1 MEWSSYRR
9 VADPPVEAMRAYFY
23 QHVYDRHS
31 HDTYSFGVTEQG
43 AQAFR
48 CRGAHHTSH
57 AGMLMTFNPDDPH
70 DGHAGGPA
78 GFTYR
83 MLHLP
88 PELVGD
94 VLADAGGQGGLPLFT
109 APVVEDDALAAR
121 LRRVH
126 ALLLDGAT
134 RLEASELLSGTVL
147 AVVRRHASRPP
158 ATLSGPG
165 DAPRGVLART
175 AWGGPAGGA
184 APARVRE
191 LLHDRFAED
200 LGADDLA
207 RAVGLSRFQV
217 SRLFREAY
225 GVPPSAYL
233 RQVRLR
239 EARRRLAAGEA
250 IAAVAAAAGFAD
262 QSHLTRWF
270 RRTYGITPA
279 VYQRGSGGSRDR
291 LAAAEPCPMP
301 ARPCGGHLPALPGAT
316 ARGGQHATSHLGGE
330 GWARRP
336 GRPGRPMA

>member
-1 MEWSSYRR
+1 VVVLNVGAAGRPAAARASTEWASYRR
-9 VADPPVEAMRAYFY
+9 VADPPVEAMRAHFD

-48 CRGAHHTSH
+48 CRGATHTSH

-70 DGHAGGPA
+70 DGHTGGPA

-94 VLADAGGQGGLPLFT
+94 VLADAGGGGLPLFA
-109 APVVEDDALAAR
+109 APVAQDEALASR

-134 RLEASELLSGTVL
+134 RLEASEMLSGMVL
-147 AVVRRHASRPP
+147 AVVLRHASRPP
-158 ATLSGPG
+158 AAGGGLGP
-165 DAPRGVLART
+165 APALPAR
-175 AWGGPAGGA
+175 AGGA
-184 APARVRE
+184 GAGRAGSAPARVRE

-250 IAAVAAAAGFAD
+250 IAAVAPAAGFAD

-279 VYQRGSGGSRDR
+279 VYQRGSSGSRWR
-291 LAAAEPCPMP
+291 
-301 ARPCGGHLPALPGAT
+301 
-316 ARGGQHATSHLGGE
+316 
-330 GWARRP
+330 
-336 GRPGRPMA
+336 

>member
-1 MEWSSYRR
+1 LNACAAGRPGAASRSTEWSSYRR
-9 VADPPVEAMRAYFY
+9 VDDPPVEALRAHFDE
-23 QHVYDRHS
+23 HVYDRHS
-31 HDTYSFGVTEQG
+31 HDSYSFGVTEQG

-48 CRGAHHTSH
+48 CRGASYTSH
-57 AGMLMTFNPDDPH
+57 AGMVMIFNPDDPH
-70 DGHAGGPA
+70 DGHTGSPA

-88 PELVGD
+88 PELVGE
-94 VLADAGGQGGLPLFT
+94 VLADTGGRASLPLFDV
-109 APVVEDDALAAR
+109 PVVEDATLARR

-134 RLEASELLSGTVL
+134 RLETTELLSATVL
-147 AVVRRHASRPP
+147 AVVRYASRPP
-158 ATLSGPG
+158 ATLALPDAAGQGASG
-165 DAPRGVLART
+165 RLARP
-175 AWGGPAGGA
+175 GPERRA
-184 APARVRE
+184 AARVRE

-207 RAVGLSRFQV
+207 GAVGLSRFQV

-250 IAAVAAAAGFAD
+250 IAAVAPAAGFAD

-270 RRTYGITPA
+270 RRIYGITPG
-279 VYQRGSGGSRDR
+279 VYQRGSGG
-291 LAAAEPCPMP
+291 P
-301 ARPCGGHLPALPGAT
+301 RP
-316 ARGGQHATSHLGGE
+316 S
-330 GWARRP
+330 
-336 GRPGRPMA
+336 

>member
-1 MEWSSYRR
+1 LNVGAARRPGAASHSTEWSSYRR
-9 VADPPVEAMRAYFY
+9 VDDPPVEALRAHFD

-31 HDTYSFGVTEQG
+31 HDSYSFGVTEQG

-48 CRGAHHTSH
+48 CRGASHTSH
-57 AGMLMTFNPDDPH
+57 AGMVMAFNPDDPH
-70 DGHAGGPA
+70 DGGTDGPA

-88 PELVGD
+88 PELVAE
-94 VLADAGGQGGLPLFT
+94 VLAEAGGQAGLPLFD
-109 APVVEDDALAAR
+109 APVVEDAALAGR

-134 RLEASELLSGTVL
+134 RLEATELLSGTVL
-147 AVVRRHASRPP
+147 AVVRHASHPP
-158 ATLSGPG
+158 ATLALPG
-165 DAPRGVLART
+165 AAAQDAPGRLART
-175 AWGGPAGGA
+175 GPERRA
-184 APARVRE
+184 AAHVRE

-207 RAVGLSRFQV
+207 GAVGLSRFQV

-250 IAAVAAAAGFAD
+250 IAAVAPAAGFAD

-279 VYQRGSGGSRDR
+279 VYQRGSGG
-291 LAAAEPCPMP
+291 P
-301 ARPCGGHLPALPGAT
+301 RP
-316 ARGGQHATSHLGGE
+316 S
-330 GWARRP
+330 
-336 GRPGRPMA
+336 

>member
-1 MEWSSYRR
+1 LNVGAAGRPGATRRSSEWASYRR
-9 VADPPVEAMRAYFY
+9 VADPPVEAMRAHFD

-48 CRGAHHTSH
+48 CRGATHTSH

-70 DGHAGGPA
+70 DGHTGGPA

-94 VLADAGGQGGLPLFT
+94 VLADAGGGGLPLFA
-109 APVVEDDALAAR
+109 APVARDEALASR

-147 AVVRRHASRPP
+147 AVVRRHASRPL
-158 ATLSGPG
+158 AALLGPG
-165 DAPRGVLART
+165 DARRWSPVRPAPATGAAR
-175 AWGGPAGGA
+175 GGPQ
-184 APARVRE
+184 ARVRE

-250 IAAVAAAAGFAD
+250 IAAVAPAAGFAD

-279 VYQRGSGGSRDR
+279 VYQRGSGGSR
-291 LAAAEPCPMP
+291 
-301 ARPCGGHLPALPGAT
+301 
-316 ARGGQHATSHLGGE
+316 
-330 GWARRP
+330 RR
-336 GRPGRPMA
+336 

>member
-1 MEWSSYRR
+1 

-48 CRGAHHTSH
+48 CRGATHTSH

-70 DGHAGGPA
+70 DGHTGGPA

-83 MLHLP
+83 MLHL
-88 PELVGD
+88 
-94 VLADAGGQGGLPLFT
+94 
-109 APVVEDDALAAR
+109 
-121 LRRVH
+121 
-126 ALLLDGAT
+126 
-134 RLEASELLSGTVL
+134 LLSGTVL

-158 ATLSGPG
+158 RLVSDPSA
-165 DAPRGVLART
+165 APRGAAARA
-175 AWGGPAGGA
+175 AWAGPAAGG

-250 IAAVAAAAGFAD
+250 IAAVAPAAGFAD

-279 VYQRGSGGSRDR
+279 VYQRGSGGSRLR
-291 LAAAEPCPMP
+291 
-301 ARPCGGHLPALPGAT
+301 
-316 ARGGQHATSHLGGE
+316 
-330 GWARRP
+330 
-336 GRPGRPMA
+336 